1 MRIIFLSLSLS
12 ASVSAVAVVNTPGN
26 IAELLESTLTQSTTN
41 VWFEITGHITAPIF
55 HQDFVLSDTTGRIP
69 VWNASGTPYRIGDIA
84 RVAGVHEVDS
94 NGKPRFRANALS
106 VVGHKDAPPPADA
119 SIRDILAGRFDYCI
133 VRTQGVVIDTIP
145 DEIDRG
151 FTYLLLR
158 SEGRTLTAVVHR
170 QAEPIWN
177 LDKLRYSTISVTG
190 TCNPTTGD
198 FRKFHRYGIT
208 THPNDIKILRAA
220 STISF
225 DGKPI
230 DEFASKSPDQL
241 AESNERACADG
252 TVLATWRGSRFLL
265 LRANGETMQVSLAR
279 GNNLPAIGQS
289 VHVMGFPETDL
300 FSLNLSSAVWREAK
314 SAVAPPLSPERV
326 TPEQLLTNKQGEQQY
341 NPHFHGQL
349 VTIRGTVR
357 NTPEQVC
364 GEMIMYLENGRFII
378 PVDATAFPEAIAG
391 VSRGSEVEVTGICLM
406 EMENWRP
413 IVPFPRIRGITV
425 ILQSPMGIRILSQPP
440 WWTTQRLLAVIVSLL
455 VILAT
460 VAVWNRILRKL
471 VERRGRQLFKA
482 QIAQTIS
489 ELKVDERARLA
500 VELHDSISQN
510 LTGASMQIDAAV
522 RQLDLDRDKTAK
534 FLSIASMTLDSCR
547 EELRNCIW
555 DLRNQTL
562 DEPDMNAA
570 IRGTVERHLGTARL
584 STRFNLPRAKL
595 SDNTTNAIL
604 CIIRELA
611 TNAVR
616 HGRASEV
623 KVAGGLDNGKLMFSV
638 RDNGIGFD
646 PQTAPGMTQGHFG
659 LQGIRERLK
668 RLNGSIQIT
677 SRPGLGTK
685 VVVAIDINSHDEEES
700 A

>member
-12 ASVSAVAVVNTPGN
+12 ASVYAVAAVNAPGS
-26 IAELLESTLTQSTTN
+26 IAELIESTRAHSATN
-41 VWFEITGHITAPIF
+41 VGFELTGHLTAPIF
-55 HQDFVLSDTTGRIP
+55 HQDFVLSDKTGRIP
-69 VWNASGTPYRIGDIA
+69 VWNASGTSYRIGDIA
-84 RVAGVHEVDS
+84 RVVGVYEVDS

-119 SIRDILAGRFDYCI
+119 SIRDILAGRFDYCA
-133 VRTQGVVIDTIP
+133 VRTKGVVIDTIP

-170 QAEPIWN
+170 QAEPIRD
-177 LDKLRYSTISVTG
+177 LDALRYSTISVTG

-198 FRKFHRYGIT
+198 FRKFHRYGIA
-208 THPNDIKILRAA
+208 THPNDITILKA
-220 STISF
+220 TPTVPF
-225 DGKPI
+225 DGNSI

-265 LRANGETMQVSLAR
+265 LRANGEKLQVSLAR
-279 GNNLPAIGQS
+279 GSALPTIGQS

-300 FSLNLSSAVWREAK
+300 FSLNLSSAVWRETK
-314 SAVAPPLSPERV
+314 SVVAPPLFPECV

-349 VTIRGTVR
+349 VSICGTVR
-357 NTPEQVC
+357 NTPELVC
-364 GEMIMYLENGRFII
+364 GEMLLYLENGRFII

-391 VSRGSEVEVTGICLM
+391 VSRGSEIEATGICLM
-406 EMENWRP
+406 ETENWRP
-413 IVPFPRIRGITV
+413 TVPFPRIRGITV
-425 ILQSPMGIRILSQPP
+425 ILQSPTGIRILAQPP
-440 WWTTQRLLAVIVSLL
+440 WWTVPRLLVVIGSLL
-455 VILAT
+455 VLLAT
-460 VAVWNRILRKL
+460 IVIWNGILRKL

-482 QIAQTIS
+482 QIAQTVS

-510 LTGASMQIDAAV
+510 LTGASMQIDAAA

-534 FLSIASMTLDSCR
+534 YLGIASKTLDSCR

-555 DLRNQTL
+555 DLRNQAL

-584 STRFNLPRAKL
+584 LTRFNIPRVRL
-595 SDNTTNAIL
+595 SDNTANAIL

-623 KVAGGLDNGKLMFSV
+623 KVAGGLDDDKLTFSV

-646 PQTAPGMTQGHFG
+646 PQTAPGMIQGHFG

-677 SRPGLGTK
+677 SRPGMGTK
-685 VVVAIDINSHDEEES
+685 VVVAIDINPHDEEES